1 MKHEIK
7 SYIAMIVAENR
18 DWIIQEDLTI
28 AEYLL
33 QAGESYEFMV
43 AYLSDEQREEIEL
56 ADNRLELEA
65 KAAKEVV
72 DYINAN
78 YNYKLKKE

>member
-1 MKHEIK
+1 MKANIK
-7 SYIAMIVAENR
+7 QYIAAIISDNR
-18 DWIIQEDLTI
+18 DWIIQEDLTV

-33 QAGESYEFMV
+33 QAGESYEFMSE
-43 AYLSDEQREEIEL
+43 YLSYERREEIEL
-56 ADNRLELEA
+56 ADNRIELAA

-78 YNYKLKKE
+78 YNYKLEKE

>member
-72 DYINAN
+72 DCINAN

>member
-1 MKHEIK
+1 MKTNIK
-7 SYIAMIVAENR
+7 EYIAAIISDNR
-18 DWIIQEDLTI
+18 EFITANDLTV

-33 QAGESYEFMV
+33 QAGESYEFMSE
-43 AYLSDEQREEIEL
+43 YLSDEQREEIEL

-72 DYINAN
+72 GYINAN
-78 YNYKLKKE
+78 YNYKLEAE